1 MTTFRARFDM
11 RIEDFHLRSEIEV
24 KDRATVAL
32 LGPNGS
38 GKSSFVRC
46 LAGLIDVPDGEIE
59 VDGVPWLSTAAG
71 IDLEPQQR
79 SIGVVFQ
86 NLALFPHMSALANVA
101 YGLRARGGSRRTS
114 ETKAEEWLRRL
125 DATHLAQRSA
135 RSLSGGEAQ
144 KVALARALILEPR
157 LLLLDEPLSSLD
169 IENRTEAR
177 HLLMSVL
184 EDVDGVKIIV
194 THDPVE
200 ALGMADR
207 LAIMEAGRIVQI
219 GAPGEISV
227 RPRSRYA
234 AKVAGVNLVRGVI
247 EQRDGLTLLNASGA
261 ELVVVP
267 GAAPAG
273 AEAFATFPAS
283 AVTLAE
289 QRPEGSARNVFR
301 ATVLHVEVVEGRAR
315 VALEGPMP
323 LTAEITVQSV
333 GELDV
338 RPGAERW
345 ASVKATE
352 IEVYPA

>member
-1 MTTFRARFDM
+1 MTSLRARLDVP
-11 RIEDFHLRSEIEV
+11 IDDFHLRSEIEV
-24 KDRATVAL
+24 GDRATVAL

-38 GKSSFVRC
+38 GKSTFVRC
-46 LAGLIDVPDGEIE
+46 LAGLMDVPDGEIE
-59 VDGVPWLSTAAG
+59 VDGVPWLKTAAG
-71 IDLEPQQR
+71 IDLAPQER
-79 SIGVVFQ
+79 SVGVVFQ
-86 NLALFPHMSALANVA
+86 DLALFPHMTALANVG
-101 YGLRARGGSRRTS
+101 YGLRARGVSRRVAES
-114 ETKAEEWLRRL
+114 KAEEWLRRL
-125 DATHLAQRSA
+125 DAQHLARRDA

-144 KVALARALILEPR
+144 KVALARALILEPS

-169 IENRTEAR
+169 IENRAEAR

-184 EDVDGVKIIV
+184 SDVAGVKIIV

-207 LAIMEAGRIVQI
+207 LAIMEAGKIVQV
-219 GAPGEISV
+219 GAPNEISV

-247 EQRDGLTLLNASGA
+247 ERRDGLTLLNVAGA
-261 ELVVVP
+261 DLVVVP
-267 GAAPAG
+267 SAAPAG

-283 AVTLAE
+283 SVTLASR
-289 QRPEGSARNVFR
+289 RPEGSARNVFPVR
-301 ATVLHVEVVEGRAR
+301 VLHVEVLDGRAR
-315 VALEGPMP
+315 VALEGPVP
-323 LTAEITVQSV
+323 LTAEITVQSM

-345 ASVKATE
+345 AAVKATE

>member
-1 MTTFRARFDM
+1 MTTLMARLDV
-11 RIEDFHLRSEIEV
+11 RIEDFHLQSEIEV
-24 KDRATVAL
+24 EDRATVAL

-59 VDGVPWLSTAAG
+59 VDGVPWLKTEAG
-71 IDLEPQQR
+71 IDLAPQQR

-86 NLALFPHMSALANVA
+86 DLALFPHMSALANVA
-101 YGLRARGGSRRTS
+101 YGIRARGASRRAATA
-114 ETKAEEWLRRL
+114 KAEEWLRRL
-125 DATHLAQRSA
+125 DAMHLADRSA

-144 KVALARALILEPR
+144 KVALARALVLEPR

-169 IENRTEAR
+169 IENRAEAR
-177 HLLMSVL
+177 HLLTSL
-184 EDVDGVKIIV
+184 LDDVEGVKIIV

-207 LAIMEAGRIVQI
+207 LAIMEAGRIVQV
-219 GAPGEISV
+219 GAPKEISV

-234 AKVAGVNLVRGVI
+234 ARVAGVNLVRGVVG
-247 EQRDGLTLLNASGA
+247 QRDGLTLLQASGA
-261 ELVVVP
+261 ELVVAP
-267 GAAPAG
+267 GEAPVG

-289 QRPEGSARNVFR
+289 RRPEGSARNVFPT
-301 ATVLHVEVVEGRAR
+301 TVLRVEVVDGRAR
-315 VALEGPMP
+315 VALEGPVP

-333 GELDV
+333 SDLDV
-338 RPGAERW
+338 RPGARRW